1 MMSIIRNADNVIDR
15 PIRCQC
21 RLTDLGRIFLYSS
34 IFQQTWNRSHN
45 SHARHSRRFATYMS

>member
-1 MMSIIRNADNVIDR
+1 MSIIRNADNVIDR

-45 SHARHSRRFATYMS
+45 SHARHSRRFAT